1 MYQTKIINPHA
12 MFFEKVFSRT
22 DVVTDFLQ
30 NYLPEKV
37 VSQLDLSTIK
47 LEKKTFV
54 SNELKSTQSDLLFR
68 VKTNDDLFLRIYILL
83 EHKSYLDR
91 WVMLQLLGYI
101 VQIFENQRQVNK
113 QKRQEIRDANIK
125 QNQPENA
132 GIKVEYLEPVIPIVI
147 YHGKSDWNVQ
157 NDLSSLFNKGIIYQK
172 YIPDFQF
179 ELVNT
184 ANFDDDDFRG
194 NVILHVALMAMK
206 HYFMDDLEEK
216 TPELLRL
223 LRDLIINKN
232 SGIVFLEV
240 LLRYLSTNKNYDKEW
255 LKSLKKSLQKKE
267 NI

>member
-1 MYQTKIINPHA
+1 M
-12 MFFEKVFSRT
+12 E
-22 DVVTDFLQ
+22 
-30 NYLPEKV
+30 
-37 VSQLDLSTIK
+37 
-47 LEKKTFV
+47 
-54 SNELKSTQSDLLFR
+54 
-68 VKTNDDLFLRIYILL
+68 
-83 EHKSYLDR
+83 
-91 WVMLQLLGYI
+91 W
-101 VQIFENQRQVNK
+101 VQIFEYQRQINK

-184 ANFDDDDFRG
+184 VNFDDDDFRG

-255 LKSLKKSLQKKE
+255 LKSNIEKVFTEKGEYIMNTIADIWIEEGKKE
-267 NI
+267 GKKEGILEEARRMLMEALMVKFKNISQSMEKVLNEIKDRNVLSSLLREAILSNNLNEFQLRLDTCREGRI